1 MAIRPWATPAE
12 VIAYSDRP
20 AVKTRADAKLAID
33 IGRAEQYIIAY
44 TNNRFEDA
52 IKYPTIPQPVKTA
65 TILAAEAY
73 ANNAVEGAK
82 TMKSET
88 FDDYSYTQADTTTV
102 RIESLDLGP
111 LLDEFVLAATRG
123 GVAMKLRKL

>member
-1 MAIRPWATPAE
+1 MAKRPWVTPAE
-12 VIAYSDRP
+12 VQAYSDRP
-20 AVKTRADAKLAID
+20 AVKNRADSKLSVD

-44 TNNRFEDA
+44 TNNKFEDA
-52 IKYPTIPQPVKTA
+52 AQYPEIPESVKTA

-88 FDDYSYTQADTTTV
+88 LDDYSYTLADNATV
-102 RIESLDLGP
+102 RIESLDLAP
-111 LLDEFVLAATRG
+111 LLDEFVLAATRS

>member
-1 MAIRPWATPAE
+1 MANRPWATPAD
-12 VIAYSDRP
+12 VKAYSDRP
-20 AVKTRADAKLAID
+20 AVKDRADAKLSID
-33 IGRAEQYIIAY
+33 IRRAEQYIIAY
-44 TNNRFEDA
+44 TNNKFEDDTQ
-52 IKYPTIPQPVKTA
+52 YPDIPEPVKTA

-82 TMKSET
+82 TLKSET
-88 FDDYSYTQADTTTV
+88 LDDYSYTLADNATV

-123 GVAMKLRKL
+123 AVSMKLRKL